1 MPVAPSATASSAA
14 SQSAA
19 ARPAT
24 RSLGRFELRQLLGK
38 STHTMTW
45 LVFDPR
51 IGQELLLALPRVQPA
66 TTAALERWTAAVK
79 QAGRLSHPNL
89 APLVEVGAQERWPY
103 AAYDRAL
110 GRTLAERLTAQGE
123 AGTDAAR
130 WTAQALE
137 GLAFAHEAGVAHRDI
152 QPHMLVLSDQGQL
165 RVLGFEV
172 AGAEGDDPASQAV
185 VRSLSVDPS
194 QLRAQRDA
202 AQRDV
207 LALGLVLHHLV
218 AGTPA
223 LDEPDTARVIER
235 LPPGGRD
242 IVRLPWST
250 PRPVAEPLR
259 AIVNRA
265 SDRQERQRY
274 RNARTLARALT
285 GWLEVEAQ
293 QGGDPHALLVE
304 RVRRIGALPA
314 LPGGAARAARLAS
327 MEKERTI
334 ELAELVLKDFA
345 LAFELLRV
353 VNTAQVRGLQIA
365 GNGPV
370 LTVRRAIAMVG
381 LEGVR
386 RAANALRPWPGPLQE
401 GGAAELAAVIDHVKR
416 AGRVAQRLRP
426 AGYDAEVVY
435 LVTVLQSLGRLVV
448 SYHYPDEAVQV
459 RRLMQPAPAAKAGEP
474 DEPGMS
480 EEAAAFAVLGADIAS
495 MGAAVARHWGL
506 DEAVLHMIRRLPL
519 NTPVRTPDNDD
530 DTLRAV
536 ASAAHEAVDA
546 ARLPAKQAIVAMD
559 RVVQRY
565 ARTLGMTRE
574 DLQLALQASAQ
585 GEAAL
590 DERDARADAASA
602 PQDGPAGTMR

>member
-1 MPVAPSATASSAA
+1 MSAAPTAASSTPPP
-14 SQSAA
+14 A

-38 STHTMTW
+38 SARTMTW

-51 IGQELLLALPRVQPA
+51 VGQELLLAMPRVQPA
-66 TTAALERWTAAVK
+66 TPAALERWTAAVR

-89 APLVEVGAQERWPY
+89 APLVEVGEQERWPY
-103 AAYDRAL
+103 AAYDRAH

-123 AGTDAAR
+123 PGPEAAR
-130 WTAQALE
+130 WTVQALE
-137 GLAFAHEAGVAHRDI
+137 GLAFAHEAGVAHRDL

-172 AGAEGDDPASQAV
+172 AGADGDGDGAASQAV
-185 VRSLSVDPS
+185 VRSLSVDPG

-207 LALGLVLHHLV
+207 LSLGLVLHHLL

-235 LPPGGRD
+235 LPPVGRD
-242 IVRLPWST
+242 IVRLPWTT
-250 PRPVAEPLR
+250 PRPIAEPLR

-274 RNARTLARALT
+274 RNARTLARALS

-314 LPGGAARAARLAS
+314 QPGGAARAARLAS

-353 VNTAQVRGLQIA
+353 VNTAQVRGSQIA

-381 LEGVR
+381 LDGVR
-386 RAANALRPWPGPLQE
+386 RAAAGLRPWPGPLQE
-401 GGAAELAAVIDHVKR
+401 AAAAELAATIDHVKR

-448 SYHYPDEAVQV
+448 GYHYSDEAVQV

-480 EEAAAFAVLGADIAS
+480 EEAAAFAVLGADIES

-530 DTLRAV
+530 DVLRAV

-546 ARLPAKQAIVAMD
+546 QRLAARQAVAALD
-559 RVVQRY
+559 RVAQRY
-565 ARTLGMTRE
+565 GRVLDMTRE
-574 DLQLALQASAQ
+574 DLQLALQAGTQ
-585 GEAAL
+585 GEATL
-590 DERDARADAASA
+590 DAADPPADDAAAA
-602 PQDGPAGTMR
+602 PGAAR